1 MGSVSF
7 LAGVPGPQVNLTM
20 PSQSPAAHGKRTTSG
35 EVVKKPASSNWKA
48 LAPLLKQG
56 KAVDDTPDLSAPTPQ
71 TSATSEKELWFE
83 VDATVLRRSQI
94 ESQVAAAKAAAG
106 TQGQAGAPLPV
117 PRVID
122 LFPKSP
128 SSSSVLAGKYVA
140 IDCEMVGVG
149 PDGSESALARV
160 SLVNYHGEVL
170 MDRYVRPVERITDYR
185 TAVSGIEPHHLK
197 GEGVLSLSEAQA
209 AVWELIQGKVL
220 VGHSLKNDFRALLIE
235 HPRKQTR
242 DTSKYRPFRRIAR
255 GKSPSL
261 RRLAKEFLGID
272 IQQGSHDSVDDA
284 RVAMLLY
291 RAHKADWEN
300 YLFRGEGKVI
310 KQKQRMRKRSGS
322 ALDKN
327 THLCC

>member
-1 MGSVSF
+1 
-7 LAGVPGPQVNLTM
+7 M
-20 PSQSPAAHGKRTTSG
+20 PRQSPAAAHSGKAASS
-35 EVVKKPASSNWKA
+35 EVVKKPVSSNWKT
-48 LAPLLKQG
+48 LAPLIKQG
-56 KAVDDTPDLSAPTPQ
+56 KTVDERPEPSAPTPR
-71 TSATSEKELWFE
+71 TSFTREEDLWFE
-83 VDATVLRRSQI
+83 VDETVLRRSEI
-94 ESQVAAAKAAAG
+94 ESQVAAAKAAAKTSG
-106 TQGQAGAPLPV
+106 NTGAPLLA
-117 PRVID
+117 PRIID
-122 LFPKSP
+122 MFPQDP
-128 SSSSVLAGKYVA
+128 SSSAQAGKYVA

-160 SLVNYHGEVL
+160 SLVNYHGKVL
-170 MDRYVRPVERITDYR
+170 IDRYVRPVERITDYR

-197 GEGVLSLSEAQA
+197 GEGVLSLAEAQA
-209 AVWELIQGKVL
+209 TVWELIQGKIL

-255 GKSPSL
+255 GKSPGL
-261 RRLAKEFLGID
+261 KRLAKEVLGID

-310 KQKQRMRKRSGS
+310 KQAKRLRKQGDRILDRDMRR
-322 ALDKN
+322 
-327 THLCC
+327 CC